1 MDLLSQGRGI
11 LIGLHLNIEVYGNY
25 VFEYEYENGA
35 FPTDGAKLMKRKFV
49 SQSRQMDPI
58 PNLCEC
64 IFKSGHQCGACH
76 NVSDAKVSIRE
87 PFVS

>member
-35 FPTDGAKLMKRKFV
+35 FPTD
-49 SQSRQMDPI
+49 SQTD
-58 PNLCEC
+58 E
-64 IFKSGHQCGACH
+64 A
-76 NVSDAKVSIRE
+76 
-87 PFVS
+87 